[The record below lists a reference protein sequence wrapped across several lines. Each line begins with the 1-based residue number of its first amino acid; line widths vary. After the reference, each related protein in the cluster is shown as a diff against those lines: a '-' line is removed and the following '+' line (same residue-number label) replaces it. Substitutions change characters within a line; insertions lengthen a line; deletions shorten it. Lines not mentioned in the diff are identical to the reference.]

1 MFICFRIVLIYIELQ
16 QNNFV
21 CCVNFSITHKPL
33 RLMWW
38 ISIILLSYKN
48 TVQFITILLI
58 FIFANVFNFIA
69 MFHFIEIN
77 ILSIDNNKLL
87 NYLFYLIKYYW
98 TEHFWSF
105 LQSVWLNLQKVCL
118 MMKVVQQNKTTLIKN
133 LRFVSLNKA
142 IKPV

>member
-48 TVQFITILLI
+48 TVKFCSFLFLQMC
-58 FIFANVFNFIA
+58 FNLIA

-77 ILSIDNNKLL
+77 ILSIDNNKIL
-87 NYLFYLIKYYW
+87 NYLFYLNRYYW

-118 MMKVVQQNKTTLIKN
+118 MMKVAQQNKTTLIKN